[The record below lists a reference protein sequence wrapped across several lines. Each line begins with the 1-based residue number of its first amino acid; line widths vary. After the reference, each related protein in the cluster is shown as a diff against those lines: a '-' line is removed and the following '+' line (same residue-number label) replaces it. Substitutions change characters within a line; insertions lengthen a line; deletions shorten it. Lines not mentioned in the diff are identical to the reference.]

1 MFRTDGE
8 PLSGAER
15 ARVRGAVAANEPPD
29 DPRLAQAA
37 VSVARYGVSR
47 RDNPV
52 ALTAMLLIIGALGG
66 WLATTRP
73 LWWFVVVG
81 WVVFSGVLV
90 RTKPI
95 GGSTVDVLVWSAA
108 GASAGSPAITRRAEV
123 SG

>member
-29 DPRLAQAA
+29 DPHLAQAA

-47 RDNPV
+47 RDNPG
-52 ALTAMLLIIGALGG
+52 TPIPGNGRGGAG
-66 WLATTRP
+66 R
-73 LWWFVVVG
+73 
-81 WVVFSGVLV
+81 GVTDEPV
-90 RTKPI
+90 
-95 GGSTVDVLVWSAA
+95 GGSTVDVLVWS
-108 GASAGSPAITRRAEV
+108 SAGSPAITRRAEV